1 MSGVEA
7 RDHILPCMT
16 QHAVV
21 RMQQRGIPPFVVECL
36 LDHGKVQHDHH
47 GGRILFFDKAAWRRA
62 TKNALAKARVELEKY
77 RRSYVVLGS
86 DGAVLTLGH
95 RYKRIRRH

>member
-1 MSGVEA
+1 MGVEA
-7 RDHILPCMT
+7 RDSILPCMT

-36 LDHGKVQHDHH
+36 LDHGRVQHDHH
-47 GGRILFFDKAAWRRA
+47 GGRILFFDKASWRRI
-62 TKNALAKARVELEKY
+62 KRCGKKMSLAKLSKY
-77 RRSYVVLGS
+77 RKAYAVLTS
-86 DGAVLTLGH
+86 DGLVLTLGH